1 MNDASSAATLRGTQ
15 RQSLIRDGWPS
26 LLISALVAGA
36 AVFSFSERP
45 TPEFAATQVYP
56 ERLMVNA
63 VARQGQRLVAVGE
76 LGQILVADDAKGP
89 WHSAKLDAQQGL
101 TLTRAAF
108 AGDGVAVAVGQDGL
122 IVRSADRGETWKQ
135 VALGAEGSDSLLGV
149 AGPYDGRLFAFG
161 AFGLYL
167 VSDDLGQT
175 WQQRELV
182 IDEGGA
188 AQAATEAV
196 VDPNADPFANF
207 DAEAVG
213 GAGHLNDMTRA
224 ADGSLILVGERG
236 LLLRSTDKGETW
248 KKLGD
253 VYTGS
258 FYGVVALP
266 NQGLVAFGMRGNVFY
281 SRDAGAT
288 WSKSKVPLQQS
299 LFAGAVGPGGEVILG
314 GAGNTVLVSTDGGVA
329 FTLSAAKARNG
340 IAGLLPLARNEWLTV
355 GDGGIRI
362 EREAKGVV
370 PEEPEPAA
378 GEGE

>member
-1 MNDASSAATLRGTQ
+1 MNDARSAAALRGSA

-26 LLISALVAGA
+26 VLISALVAVA

-45 TPEFAATQVYP
+45 APEFPATQVDP
-56 ERLMVNA
+56 DRVLVNGIA
-63 VARQGQRLVAVGE
+63 QQGERLVAVGE
-76 LGQILVADDAKGP
+76 LGQILVADDAQGP
-89 WHSAKLDAQQGL
+89 WRSAKLEPQQGL
-101 TLTRAAF
+101 TFTRALF
-108 AGDGVAVAVGQDGL
+108 AGDGVVVAVGHDGL
-122 IVRSADRGETWKQ
+122 IARSGDRGETWKQ
-135 VALGAEGSDSLLGV
+135 VALGAAGSDPLLGV
-149 AGPYDGRLFAFG
+149 AGPFDGRLFAFG

-175 WQQRELV
+175 WQHRELA
-182 IDEGGA
+182 IDDGGA
-188 AQAATEAV
+188 AQAAAAEV

-253 VYTGS
+253 VYSGS

-266 NQGLVAFGMRGNVFY
+266 DRGLVAFGMRGNVFY
-281 SRDAGAT
+281 SRDAGAS
-288 WSKSKVPLQQS
+288 WNRAKVPLQQS
-299 LFAGAVGPGGEVILG
+299 LFAGAVGPGGEVGLG
-314 GAGNTVLVSTDGGVA
+314 GAGNTVLVSTDGGA
-329 FTLSAAKARNG
+329 NFTLSATKARNG
-340 IAGLLPLARNEWLTV
+340 IAGLLPLARGEWLTV

-362 EREAKGVV
+362 VREVKGVV
-370 PEEPEPAA
+370 PDEPEPAA
-378 GEGE
+378 AEGE

>member
-1 MNDASSAATLRGTQ
+1 MNDSSSAAALRGSA
-15 RQSLIRDGWPS
+15 RQSLIRDSWPS
-26 LLISALVAGA
+26 ILVSVLVAVA

-45 TPEFAATQVYP
+45 EPEFPQTQVYP
-56 ERLMVNA
+56 DRVLVNGL
-63 VARQGQRLVAVGE
+63 ARQGQRVVAVGE

-89 WHSAKLDAQQGL
+89 WRSAKLEPQQGL
-101 TLTRAAF
+101 TLTRAIF
-108 AGDGVAVAVGQDGL
+108 AGDGVVVAVGHDGL
-122 IVRSADRGETWKQ
+122 IARSSDRGETWKQ
-135 VALGAEGSDSLLGV
+135 VALGGEGSDPLLGL
-149 AGPYDGRLFAFG
+149 AGPYDGRLYAFG

-167 VSDDLGQT
+167 ISDDLGQT

-188 AQAATEAV
+188 AQAAAAEV
-196 VDPNADPFANF
+196 IDPNADPFANF

-213 GAGHLNDMTRA
+213 GAGHLNDMTQT

-253 VYTGS
+253 VYSGS

-266 NQGLVAFGMRGNVFY
+266 DKSLVAYGMRGNVFY
-281 SRDAGAT
+281 SRDAGTSWNRA
-288 WSKSKVPLQQS
+288 KVPLQQS
-299 LFAGAVGPGGEVILG
+299 LFAGAVGPGGEAILG
-314 GAGNTVLVSTDGGVA
+314 GAGNTVLVSTDGGA
-329 FTLSAAKARNG
+329 TFTLSAVKARNA
-340 IAGLLPLARNEWLTV
+340 IAGLLPLAKGEWLTV
-355 GDGGIRI
+355 GDGGIRT

-370 PEEPEPAA
+370 PEQPETAA